1 VASLGHAEVRGPIRR
16 ILGSRGSRPPSLP
29 ASPLPMAAGKQSS
42 PFASFAL
49 ERAWPKYY
57 WAVQDDKKYTEGY
70 VEEARWGHH
79 KGEKSMP

>member
-1 VASLGHAEVRGPIRR
+1 MQRSEVPLGEFLVVEAAARH
-16 ILGSRGSRPPSLP
+16 LSPPPRCL
-29 ASPLPMAAGKQSS
+29 AAGKQSS